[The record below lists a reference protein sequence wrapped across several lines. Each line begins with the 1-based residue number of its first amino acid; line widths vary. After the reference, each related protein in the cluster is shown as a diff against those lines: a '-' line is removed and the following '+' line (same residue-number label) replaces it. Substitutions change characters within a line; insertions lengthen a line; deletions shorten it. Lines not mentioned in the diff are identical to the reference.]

1 MLEIKRKM
9 ADYER
14 VQYMKMR
21 RASPHFT
28 LLINVKQMQA
38 TIYENLTEVEPLVRY
53 TDLWILYYC
62 C

>member
-1 MLEIKRKM
+1 M

-53 TDLWILYYC
+53 TDLRILYYC